1 MPQPN
6 SGRISRSP
14 GAVPRISRMDWRTLS
29 SYSARTKPCVAGSSR
44 GGKAVPT
51 PRKGL
56 AISSPDPDVAAGDDD
71 ADRRV
76 GGIVAG
82 FSNVAVA
89 RGRLAIDTHLASDL
103 GDGAAIGRWL

>member
-1 MPQPN
+1 MPQPK

-29 SYSARTKPCVAGSSR
+29 SYSARTKPCVAGSSC

-51 PRKGL
+51 PRNGL
-56 AISSPDPDVAAGDDD
+56 AMLITDPDVALGHYRS
-71 ADRRV
+71 DRRI
-76 GGIVAG
+76 GGLVAS

-89 RGRLAIDTHLASDL
+89 RGGLAVDAHLAADL
-103 GDGAAIGRWL
+103 DDR